1 MEFATEDLVAGYGRL
16 EVLRGVSLVV
26 QPGRIHVLVGH
37 NGAGK
42 TTLLRSAIG
51 QLPARSGHVRL
62 DGADVTSLAPAQR
75 IRQGMSLVPQER
87 GIFPSLTVRE
97 NLRLGLYLFPGDDFQ
112 TQLDLVRET
121 FPEVDDLLDRP
132 AGALSGGQQRI
143 CSIARALMHP
153 PKVLLLD
160 EPSVGL
166 SPRLVDRV
174 MAAIRGI
181 NERHGLSILLVEQ
194 NIRKAVRIADTVHVL
209 GNGRLILEEPAADFG
224 RRENL
229 FEFF

>member
-1 MEFATEDLVAGYGRL
+1 MDFATEDLVTGYGRL
-16 EVLRGVSLVV
+16 EVLRGVTLAL

-51 QLPARSGHVRL
+51 QLPAWSGRVRL
-62 DGADVTSLAPAQR
+62 GGADVTSVPPAQR

-143 CSIARALMHP
+143 CAIARALMHP
-153 PKVLLLD
+153 PEVLLLD

-174 MAAIRGI
+174 MQAIRNI
-181 NERHGLSILLVEQ
+181 NERYGLSILLVEQ
-194 NIRKAVRIADTVHVL
+194 NIRKAVRIAHTVHVL
-209 GNGRLILEEPAADFG
+209 GNGRLILEEPAEDFG